1 MARIDCSCNSPP
13 AQVGLTFA
21 ILGEGL
27 MSFTSYVA
35 QAECAPHLQF
45 PLIHPAPSGLAL
57 HMPFPP
63 KPFMKGAPR
72 SPRSEC
78 PSFTLSPSIEFSSDE
93 ELDLLEPALKKH
105 KAAKPDV
112 PKRVQFHP
120 FKTVFNLM
128 YTEVPV
134 STQWRPVPI
143 RQGADED
150 GILYP
155 RYWAKL
161 AHHKRIHKRAMRSY
175 VEEGCICKEDNE
187 GKDSVCFYCSRV
199 HSRIMLK
206 NHQRDEDDLGMKLD
220 ITSCSASCVALDLRG
235 LPPAS
240 PMHAR

>member
-1 MARIDCSCNSPP
+1 
-13 AQVGLTFA
+13 
-21 ILGEGL
+21 

-45 PLIHPAPSGLAL
+45 PLFHPAPSGLAQ

-63 KPFMKGAPR
+63 MPFMKGAPR
-72 SPRSEC
+72 SPP

-120 FKTVFNLM
+120 FKTVLNLM
-128 YTEVPV
+128 YTEVPG
-134 STQWRPVPI
+134 SKRWRPVPI
-143 RQGADED
+143 RQRADED

-161 AHHKRIHKRAMRSY
+161 AHNRLMHKLSLRSY
-175 VEEGCICKEDNE
+175 VEKGCTCKKDNE
-187 GKDSVCFYCSRV
+187 EKDCVCSYCSRV
-199 HSRIMLK
+199 HFSVMLK

-220 ITSCSASCVALDLRG
+220 ITSCSALCGALDLRG
-235 LPPAS
+235 MPPAA
-240 PMHAR
+240 PMHARKGLERFFS

>member
-1 MARIDCSCNSPP
+1 
-13 AQVGLTFA
+13 
-21 ILGEGL
+21 

-45 PLIHPAPSGLAL
+45 PLIHPAPSSLAQ
-57 HMPFPP
+57 HVSFPP

-72 SPRSEC
+72 SPP

-128 YTEVPV
+128 YTEVPG
-134 STQWRPVPI
+134 SKQWRPVPI
-143 RQGADED
+143 RQRADED

-155 RYWAKL
+155 RYWATL
-161 AHHKRIHKRAMRSY
+161 AHHKRMHKRAMRSY
-175 VEEGCICKEDNE
+175 VETGCKCKKDNE
-187 GKDSVCFYCSRV
+187 EKDSVCFYCSRV
-199 HSRIMLK
+199 HSRVMLK

-220 ITSCSASCVALDLRG
+220 ITSCSALCGALDLRG
-235 LPPAS
+235 LPPAP
-240 PMHAR
+240 PMHARKGFSRFFS